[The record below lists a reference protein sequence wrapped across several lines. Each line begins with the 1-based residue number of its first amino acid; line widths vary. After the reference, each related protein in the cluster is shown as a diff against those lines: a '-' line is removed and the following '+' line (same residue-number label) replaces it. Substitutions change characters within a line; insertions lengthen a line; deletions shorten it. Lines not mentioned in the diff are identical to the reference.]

1 MEISVVVPVFNERE
15 NIPKCVKKVNDAM
28 IKKFKE
34 FELIFVN
41 DGSNDGS
48 YEVLEKMRKE
58 YKFVKVYHLTV
69 NNGQSAALDA
79 GFKKAKGELILMM
92 DGDLQTDPEDVYKL
106 LNFIPKYDFI
116 NGKRK
121 TREDGF
127 KRKLASKIG
136 NGFRNFITGDNIEDT
151 GCPLKLF
158 KRKVI
163 KKIKMFD
170 GMHRFLPTL
179 AKYNGFK
186 VIEVSVN
193 HFDRIYGKSKYK
205 VFGRGFKAFK
215 DVFAVRWMKNR
226 ILKWK
231 IVGEEND

>member
-1 MEISVVVPVFNERE
+1 MEISAVIPVYNEKE
-15 NIPKCVKKVNDAM
+15 NILPMLQRIESAFK
-28 IKKFKE
+28 KE
-34 FELIFVN
+34 FKKYEIVFVN

-48 YEVLEKMRKE
+48 YDILNKIKLENKNVR
-58 YKFVKVYHLTV
+58 VYHFIK
-69 NNGQSAALDA
+69 NKGQSAALDA
-79 GFKKAKGELILMM
+79 GFQKAEGDLILMM

-106 LNFIPKYDFI
+106 LKFIPEYDFV
-116 NGKRK
+116 NGKRA

-136 NGFRNFITGDNIEDT
+136 NGFRNLVTGDNIVDT

-158 KRKVI
+158 KKDIV
-163 KKIKMFD
+163 KHYKMFN

-186 VIEVSVN
+186 VIEVPVR
-193 HFDRIYGKSKYK
+193 HYDRLYGESKYK

-226 ILKWK
+226 ILDWE
-231 IVGEEND
+231 IEEQR

>member
-1 MEISVVVPVFNERE
+1 MELSVVVPVFNERD
-15 NIPKCVKKVNDAM
+15 NIYPCIKKVKNAM
-28 IKKFKE
+28 SKNFKE
-34 FELIFVN
+34 FELIFVD
-41 DGSNDGS
+41 DGSFDGT
-48 YEVLEKMRKE
+48 YDALEKAKKE
-58 YKFVKVYHLTV
+58 YDFVKVYHFTE

-79 GFKKAKGELILMM
+79 GFQKAKGKLILMM

-106 LNFIPKYDFI
+106 LNFIPEYDFV
-116 NGKRK
+116 NGKRAI
-121 TREDGF
+121 REDGF

-136 NGFRNFITGDNIEDT
+136 NGFRNFVTRDNIEDT

-158 KRKVI
+158 KKEVSD
-163 KKIKMFD
+163 KIKMFN

-186 VIEVSVN
+186 VIEVPVN
-193 HFDRIYGKSKYK
+193 HFDRVYGESKYK

-226 ILKWK
+226 VLKWEIEEEK
-231 IVGEEND
+231 GE